1 MGESYRGL
9 TIRIGGDTTDLQ
21 RALKDVNAAASDT
34 QAQLRR
40 ISKGLAAD
48 PKSAGL
54 ANLQLEKTSNL
65 AQDAASRLA
74 TLRRAE
80 AQVRG
85 TEVARLADATENAAR
100 RAERAK
106 KAYNEVDAELERVN
120 ASFREMAQAANYQT
134 AVENNAALARELHQV
149 GVVSD
154 EAYEKYRRLA
164 SAHGELQRQ
173 LGTAKGA
180 AAYKDLKVELETSRA
195 EVERLK
201 RSMIEARRE
210 SDAGIPEGMREARAA
225 IERAEAAA
233 QGLEREMR
241 EVSEGL
247 RMDPGSADLMS
258 SKARN
263 LSEQMK
269 LAKEQADGFRA
280 AMRALE
286 SSTGVGKVTAST
298 RELRDEVSRCEER
311 WADVKVRVM
320 AARDS
325 VADLRAEQ
333 QGLYL
338 KGDLGEQYRKVSEQ
352 ASKAEQ
358 KVEALAR
365 EEREASRALNL
376 ADARMQMRE
385 LGVQAE
391 KAEAKARG
399 LRTELSAMG
408 RGGLTG
414 IASAAQGMSAAATGA
429 IAAVGYK
436 AVESAERIDGAFRDM
451 KKTVDGSEEQF
462 EALRQ
467 SALDFASTHPV
478 SADTILEIEAL
489 GGQLGIAVEELESF
503 AGVVSNLDIATN
515 MDAEDI
521 ATAMGQLS
529 NVMHWGEGDFE
540 RFGDALVRLGNNMP
554 AQEDA
559 IVNITKRI
567 GAAGTMY
574 GFTTPQVL
582 AWATAIAAT
591 GQNCEAAGTAVS
603 NTMSQMEQAVA
614 TGGDSLDQWASV
626 AQMSADEFAQ
636 AWNTDPSGAFQ
647 RFIQGLADI
656 EANGGSAEVALTKLG
671 INGVRQKQA
680 LKGLTQTIDVLDDA
694 LVMSSDAWNGVGDC
708 WGEAGDAA
716 REAGTKAEG
725 FSGAIQVLRNNVD
738 ELAMSLGEA
747 ALPFIRAATDLVRT
761 ATDAFQGL
769 PPEVQSATVAVV
781 GMAACAG
788 PLSMLATGVDK
799 VTGKVPSLVSKLKGA
814 STATEALGKV
824 SGVAKGGLVTL
835 AVAGVAYLAG
845 ELYEAWKK
853 SEEFRTATEGLVD
866 AVNGSPEA
874 FSKAYDGVGDFS
886 VACDEAAASVD
897 ELIQKQAELAGTIS
911 QRWSDAATKSALV
924 ESYARVIY
932 DLGGRSDLTAQ
943 EVERLKMAVDAFN
956 DEAGTSYEVAQDA
969 EGAYRLMSEGAEV
982 AKESV
987 SELVRS
993 MQFAARSEVLTES
1006 YKELFKQN
1014 AEALDA
1020 QAAAQQRVNEAQAA
1034 LDAHAGK
1041 GWIEEHTVQWS
1052 QFAEEL
1058 EAAQAELDQA
1068 TGLVDSSATAL
1079 YELED
1084 QLVALNQ
1091 AAAVGATEWQRYAAQ
1106 NTYLSSALAEVG
1118 LGLVDFTD
1126 AMDRAGVSTEL
1137 FQNLTNE
1144 QISLLVAAYADGTG
1158 DMIATLQDFSAQLA
1172 ESGQTETAAM
1182 VDGYVAQLQEMA
1194 AQTVDQTAQAVENL
1208 EDGLQEGVGPAAE
1221 AGSDSGE
1228 AYDEGFGEWGDDVYD
1243 TGSDLSDAGVEGLG
1257 SGVEGAYQVGYNFSA
1272 GFAEGISSGR
1282 SLAVNAAAEVARSAV
1297 ASAKAEGQVHSP
1309 SRVMRSIGGYY
1320 SQGFALGMRDG
1331 AGDVA
1336 REAARLARA
1345 AESHAA
1351 AAASVSGDH
1360 GTYRAAAARGAAPSL
1375 TKADLYDAVSAAV
1388 KSVGEPVFELN
1399 VDGKRLTGAIEGHVE
1414 ARLGALRVRSA
1425 R

>member
-9 TIRIGGDTTDLQ
+9 TIRIGGDTSDLQ
-21 RALKDVNAAASDT
+21 RALRDVNAAASDT

-40 ISKGLAAD
+40 ISKGLRAD
-48 PKSAGL
+48 PGSAGL
-54 ANLQLEKTSNL
+54 ANLQLEKTANL

-120 ASFREMAQAANYQT
+120 SSFREMAQAANYQT
-134 AVENNAALARELHQV
+134 AVEDNAALARELHRV

-173 LGTAKGA
+173 LETAKGA
-180 AAYKDLKVELETSRA
+180 AAYKDLKVELEASRA

-201 RSMIEARRE
+201 RSMIEARRG

-225 IERAEAAA
+225 IERTEAAA

-258 SKARN
+258 RKAEN
-263 LSEQMK
+263 LAEQMR
-269 LAKEQADGFRA
+269 LAKEQADGLRE
-280 AMRALE
+280 AMRTLDSA
-286 SSTGVGKVTAST
+286 TGVGKVTRST
-298 RELRDEVSRCEER
+298 RELRDEVARCEER
-311 WADVKVRVM
+311 WADVRVRVM

-333 QGLYL
+333 QCLYL
-338 KGDLGEQYRKVSEQ
+338 KGDLGERYRKVSEQ
-352 ASKAEQ
+352 ASRAEQ
-358 KVEALAR
+358 KVAALAR
-365 EEREASRALNL
+365 EEREASRALDL
-376 ADARMQMRE
+376 AEARAQMRE
-385 LGVQAE
+385 LGLQAE

-399 LRTELSAMG
+399 LRGELSAMG
-408 RGGLTG
+408 RGGLSG
-414 IASAAQGMSAAATGA
+414 IASAAQGISAAATGA

-436 AVESAERIDGAFRDM
+436 AAESAERIDGAFRDM
-451 KKTVDGSEEQF
+451 KKTVDGTEEEF
-462 EALRQ
+462 AALRQ

-489 GGQLGIAVEELESF
+489 GGQLGIAVDELEAF

-521 ATAMGQLS
+521 ATAMGQLR

-567 GAAGTMY
+567 GAAGSMY

-582 AWATAIAAT
+582 AWSTAIAST

-603 NTMSQMEQAVA
+603 NTMSMMEQAVA
-614 TGGDSLDQWASV
+614 AGGEDLEAWASV
-626 AQMSADEFAQ
+626 AQMSADEFAR

-680 LKGLTQTIDVLDDA
+680 LKGLTQTLDVLNDA
-694 LVMSSDAWNGVGDC
+694 LVMSDDAWNGRDDRWGD
-708 WGEAGDAA
+708 AGDAM

-747 ALPFIRAATDLVRT
+747 ALPFIKAATDLVRS

-769 PPEVQSATVAVV
+769 PPEVQSAAVAVA

-788 PLSMLATGVDK
+788 PLSMLATGIGK
-799 VTGKVPSLVSKLKGA
+799 VSGKVPGLVGKLKGA
-814 STATEALGKV
+814 STAAEALGKV
-824 SGVAKGGLVTL
+824 SGVAKAGLVGL

-845 ELYEAWKK
+845 KLYEGWKR
-853 SEEFRTATEGLVD
+853 SEEFRAATEGLVD
-866 AVNGSPEA
+866 AVNGAPEA
-874 FSKAYDGVGDFS
+874 FSKAYDGVGEFS
-886 VACDEAAASVD
+886 VACEESAASVD
-897 ELIQKQAELAGTIS
+897 ELIRKQAELADTIS
-911 QRWSDAATKSALV
+911 KRWSEAASDSALV
-924 ESYARVIY
+924 ESYAKVIY
-932 DLGGRSDLTAQ
+932 ELGDRSDLTAQ
-943 EVERLKMAVDAFN
+943 EVERLKLAVEAFN
-956 DEAGTSYEVAQDA
+956 DEAGTSYAVAQDA
-969 EGAYRLMSEGAEV
+969 EGAYRVMSDGAAV

-993 MQFAARSEVLTES
+993 MQLAARTEVLTES
-1006 YKELFKQN
+1006 YKDLFKQN
-1014 AEALDA
+1014 AEALEA
-1020 QAAAQQRVNEAQAA
+1020 QAAAQQRLNEARAA
-1034 LDAHAGK
+1034 YDEYASK
-1041 GWIEEHTVQWS
+1041 GWSEKNPLEQLEIDRGLHEAQR
-1052 QFAEEL
+1052 EL
-1058 EAAQAELDQA
+1058 EQAN
-1068 TGLVDSSATAL
+1068 GLVESSAAAL

-1091 AAAVGATEWQRYAAQ
+1091 ATAAGATEWQRYAAQ
-1106 NTYLSSALAEVG
+1106 NTYLASALAGVG
-1118 LGLVDFTD
+1118 LGLVDFAD
-1126 AMDRAGVSTEL
+1126 AMDQAGVSTEL

-1208 EDGLQEGVGPAAE
+1208 EGGLQEGVGPAGE

-1228 AYDEGFGEWGDDVYD
+1228 AYDEGFGEWGDDVYE
-1243 TGSDLSDAGVEGLG
+1243 TGSGLSDAGVEGLG
-1257 SGVEGAYQVGYNFSA
+1257 SGTEGAYQVGYNFSA

-1297 ASAKAEGQVHSP
+1297 ASAKAEGQVRSP
-1309 SRVMRSIGGYY
+1309 SRVMRSIGGYF
-1320 SQGFALGMRDG
+1320 SQGFALGVRDG

-1336 REAARLARA
+1336 REAARMARA
-1345 AESHAA
+1345 AESHAS

-1388 KSVGEPVFELN
+1388 KSAGEPVFELN
-1399 VDGKRLTGAIEGHVE
+1399 VDGRRLTGAIAGHME
-1414 ARLGALRVRSA
+1414 SALGAMSVRSY